1 MGRGK
6 VMVHFVLGIFL
17 TAFLLWPSPVESAQ
31 LNPRMCIPYDKM
43 RDNLLRTYQ
52 EKPYG
57 HGISGNG
64 ELTELYMSPEGETWT
79 IIQIRPQ
86 TGLACPRAFGTNWF
100 ALEPN
105 GDA

>member
-1 MGRGK
+1 M
-6 VMVHFVLGIFL
+6 MVHAALSIFIV
-17 TAFLLWPSPVESAQ
+17 AFLLWPSPVESGPV
-31 LNPRMCIPYDKM
+31 NPRMCVPYDKM
-43 RDNLLRTYQ
+43 RADLLRMYQ

-57 HGISGNG
+57 HGISGDG

>member
-1 MGRGK
+1 M
-6 VMVHFVLGIFL
+6 
-17 TAFLLWPSPVESAQ
+17 SPYAEGAQ
-31 LNPRMCIPYDKM
+31 LNPRMCIPYEKM
-43 RDNLLRTYQ
+43 RNDLLRMYR

-57 HGISGNG
+57 HGISKDG
-64 ELTELYMSPEGETWT
+64 ELTEFYMSPEGETWT

-86 TGLACPRAFGTNWF
+86 TGVACPRAFGRDWF